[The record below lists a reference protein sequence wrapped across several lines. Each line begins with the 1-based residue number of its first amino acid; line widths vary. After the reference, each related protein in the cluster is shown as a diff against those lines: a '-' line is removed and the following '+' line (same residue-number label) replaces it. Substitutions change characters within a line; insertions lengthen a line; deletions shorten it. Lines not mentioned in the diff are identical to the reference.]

1 MLHLLSSS
9 SRPELTSVSE
19 SRQVD
24 FAGRV
29 GGSSCGESRSRGFGR
44 REVGRALQ
52 LRAWLAICG
61 TTICAACS
69 DPLTYSP
76 CVYGVS
82 DPIFEIT
89 AVRDSA
95 SGAALPDVRIS
106 NIEVGASAFAE
117 QHMSYLV
124 SGVVRGVRVEGDELL
139 CTPTCTFG
147 FEEGE
152 WRMTFSRD
160 GYRSTTLVL
169 TAAYSQRLGHGCN
182 VLLSGP
188 VKLDVVL
195 AAESQYTLSERWD
208 GTVLVRVGRNGGR
221 SERVRQFHLRHT
233 HIRRHH

>member
-1 MLHLLSSS
+1 MTIPSHP
-9 SRPELTSVSE
+9 RRE
-19 SRQVD
+19 QV
-24 FAGRV
+24 AAPV
-29 GGSSCGESRSRGFGR
+29 GVKETPLSCGESRSRGFGR

-76 CVYGVS
+76 CSYGMS
-82 DPIFEIT
+82 EPIFEIT

-95 SGAALPDVRIS
+95 SGVALPDVRIS
-106 NIEVGASAFAE
+106 SIEAGGSAYA

-152 WRMTFSRD
+152 WQMTFSRD

-169 TAAYSQRLGHGCN
+169 TAAYSQRLRHGCN

-195 AAESQYTLSERWD
+195 AAESQHTVHRD
-208 GTVLVRVGRNGGR
+208 FRGTPRG
-221 SERVRQFHLRHT
+221 S
-233 HIRRHH
+233 